1 VKRRTRPPNKYTPL
15 DIQKLQKNHTLQTAK
30 LEQEVHVDDDMNHKK
45 PEARPTGDCDDA
57 GVNQQ
62 RNGSSNVLGRSLNIN
77 RHLGSNFHPS
87 STLLIRR
94 IKQTL
99 QNC

>member
-1 VKRRTRPPNKYTPL
+1 MGDRREDHLTVRLVFFVIILLTPL

-57 GVNQQ
+57 GVNQ
-62 RNGSSNVLGRSLNIN
+62 
-77 RHLGSNFHPS
+77 
-87 STLLIRR
+87 
-94 IKQTL
+94 
-99 QNC
+99 